1 MLVFEES
8 VGSDLFCWRMWNKLF
23 LINFSIAA
31 VGEFLCYFIFS
42 VFHKLCVDGWMD
54 GWWSAQQNFS
64 PLWMDDHVGLLKT
77 PSMPDVVW

>member
-1 MLVFEES
+1 VNGWMSMLVFEES

-42 VFHKLCVDGWMD
+42 VFHKLCVDGW
-54 GWWSAQQNFS
+54 WSAQQSFFTS
-64 PLWMDDHVGLLKT
+64 VDG
-77 PSMPDVVW
+77 